1 MSKWI
6 DFSLDERKA
15 MIQGVVEARQIDEA
29 AAEKDWWVTAVL
41 YALFHSSVSEYLL
54 FKGGT
59 SLSKGWDIINR
70 FSEDIDLA
78 LSRDYFLNV
87 KQLSCAS
94 CTSNTQ
100 IHNLREKGQDFLY
113 GEFKD
118 ELSAKLV
125 EMGLEVTVLTDND
138 ISNEN
143 GEPQKVPHDKDPSVI
158 YVQYPSLYD
167 SQAAYAIP
175 TVKVEISVLSMSEPY
190 EMRRISSL
198 IEQTFKDED
207 VDSDLVQTIRT
218 VSPARRLMSL
228 AAKQHLPDGGATLK
242 MSCSMF
248 FSGDTICVIISLPMP
263 RQICHFSNCQRF
275 IHLGSTTDARKCSI
289 SWRLEARRSE
299 KPIHPKTMAR
309 RRTEKKVN
317 ISTIDRKRL
326 YTISEAARILGV
338 SRSYFYYCFDH
349 DELFPK
355 PTLVNGMTRLNGN
368 DIIEIIALRG
378 RKGL

>member
-41 YALFHSSVSEYLL
+41 YALFHTSVSEYLL

-94 CTSNTQ
+94 CISNTQ
-100 IHNLREKGQDFLY
+100 IHNLREKGQDFIF

-118 ELSAKLV
+118 ELSAKLA
-125 EMGLEVTVLTDND
+125 EMGLEVIVLTDND
-138 ISNEN
+138 IANEN
-143 GEPQKVPHDKDPSVI
+143 GEPRKVPHDKDPSVLYI
-158 YVQYPSLYD
+158 QYPSLYD
-167 SQAAYAIP
+167 SQATYAIP

-198 IEQTFKDED
+198 IEQAFMGEE

-218 VSPARRLMSL
+218 VSPAR
-228 AAKQHLPDGGATLK
+228 T
-242 MSCSMF
+242 F
-248 FSGDTICVIISLPMP
+248 
-263 RQICHFSNCQRF
+263 
-275 IHLGSTTDARKCSI
+275 
-289 SWRLEARRSE
+289 LEKAFLLCEEFQKE
-299 KPIHPKTMAR
+299 KP
-309 RRTEKKVN
+309 RTH
-317 ISTIDRKRL
+317 R
-326 YTISEAARILGV
+326 
-338 SRSYFYYCFDH
+338 
-349 DELFPK
+349 
-355 PTLVNGMTRLNGN
+355 MTRHFYDLEKLMQTQYAAMALGN
-368 DIIEIIALRG
+368 ITLHYEIVEHR
-378 RKGL
+378 RKFYHVGYVDYDKELPANIQIVPCEELKSAYEADYNEMKESFIYGHSLTFGELMEKITSLQEQFRSINSK

>member
-6 DFSLDERKA
+6 DFSHDERKA

-41 YALFHSSVSEYLL
+41 YALFHTSVSEYLL

-87 KQLSCAS
+87 KQLSCAN

-100 IHNLREKGQDFLY
+100 IHNLREKGQDFLF

-118 ELSAKLV
+118 ELSAKLA

-138 ISNEN
+138 IAHEN
-143 GEPQKVPHDKDPSVI
+143 DEPKKVPHDKDPSVL

-218 VSPARRLMSL
+218 VSPARTFLEKAFLLCEEFQKGQPRTHRMTRHFYDLEKLMQTPYAEIALNDLELYHEIVEHRRKFYHVGYVDYDKELPANIQIVPSDELMSAYEADYNEMKESFIYGQPL
-228 AAKQHLPDGGATLK
+228 AFGELMEKIT
-242 MSCSMF
+242 
-248 FSGDTICVIISLPMP
+248 
-263 RQICHFSNCQRF
+263 
-275 IHLGSTTDARKCSI
+275 SI
-289 SWRLEARRSE
+289 QEQFRSI
-299 KPIHPKTMAR
+299 KS
-309 RRTEKKVN
+309 KK
-317 ISTIDRKRL
+317 
-326 YTISEAARILGV
+326 
-338 SRSYFYYCFDH
+338 
-349 DELFPK
+349 
-355 PTLVNGMTRLNGN
+355 NG
-368 DIIEIIALRG
+368 
-378 RKGL
+378 

>member
-6 DFSLDERKA
+6 DFSLNERKA

-41 YALFHSSVSEYLL
+41 YALFHTSVSEYLL

-100 IHNLREKGQDFLY
+100 IHNLREKGQDFLF

-118 ELSAKLV
+118 ELMTKLAD
-125 EMGLEVTVLTDND
+125 MGLEVAVLTDND
-138 ISNEN
+138 TAKEN
-143 GEPQKVPHDKDPSVI
+143 GEPQKVPHDKDPSVLYI
-158 YVQYPSLYD
+158 QYPSLYD

-198 IEQTFKDED
+198 IEQTYKEED
-207 VDSDLVQTIRT
+207 VDSNLVQTIRT
-218 VSPARRLMSL
+218 VSPARTFLEKAFLLCEEFQKDKPRTHRMTRHFYDLEKLMHTPYAEIALNDLVLYHEIVEHRRKFYHVGYVDYDKELPANIQIVPNDELMSAYEADYNEMKESFIYSQSLDFGMLMERL
-228 AAKQHLPDGGATLK
+228 AMLQE
-242 MSCSMF
+242 
-248 FSGDTICVIISLPMP
+248 
-263 RQICHFSNCQRF
+263 RF
-275 IHLGSTTDARKCSI
+275 R
-289 SWRLEARRSE
+289 
-299 KPIHPKTMAR
+299 
-309 RRTEKKVN
+309 
-317 ISTIDRKRL
+317 
-326 YTISEAARILGV
+326 TIS
-338 SRSYFYYCFDH
+338 S
-349 DELFPK
+349 PK
-355 PTLVNGMTRLNGN
+355 A
-368 DIIEIIALRG
+368 DKE
-378 RKGL
+378 